1 VFEERRWRRGQH
13 EPTLRPKPEKIASQE
28 FEIGASSLQ
37 ARKQAVKGGRKAR
50 RAKVKICFMR

>member
-1 VFEERRWRRGQH
+1 MT
-13 EPTLRPKPEKIASQE
+13 PTLRPKPEKIASQE

-37 ARKQAVKGGRKAR
+37 ARKQAVKGGCKAR